1 MNHLDIIFID
11 CVKEYRK
18 KNDNDFSF
26 SDIIS
31 YNSINIFKEKIITQN
46 ITKKDIDTIL
56 IEIFSN
62 DKVDFL
68 DLILSENLLELDEIS
83 NFFKY
88 RFKLLKDQCLYYL
101 VKNNI
106 FPYDLFEDHF
116 LLEAIYN
123 ENFNSLKLLIE
134 IYNEIHHTLSK
145 QTIQTIQDFN
155 GDISFIIYFLDHFV
169 LSEEEF
175 SCLLKPNPS
184 FFQTNEN
191 QKYIYF
197 EIINS
202 ALDKQFYYLIDET
215 VFLNCLY
222 NDNYESAKLIINLN
236 IPISINYNSFLIFSI
251 YHEDKD
257 TFYKIIN
264 HTNFNNNFINNE
276 HFEPIFGSDTFDL
289 NDYKYLIDKY
299 LINICIDYEEKIE
312 DYDINFYKKLHE
324 VTLSSIEYNKYDF
337 FVYLY
342 NLSASRLFYKYKP
355 KYKEELLK
363 KSLTS
368 YSISNYLFIEN
379 KEPVYLQYSDEFIVE
394 YLESP
399 SSKIAKLIL
408 DIKEVNI
415 TENAILKAIINVKK
429 KDDINFL
436 TNLLNHEKIN
446 KLENLNFALLNSSHI
461 DSCPQS
467 FSLLWNSDMTYI
479 DNDNY
484 KDILNNLIKSGN
496 YEGFVDVVN
505 SDFMKSVSLNDFAYL
520 SVKNSKHLIF
530 EFIMND
536 KRFTSLNDL
545 DSSPYNAIL
554 NKTINSFDW
563 NPENNYKILEL
574 ILGNKHLNI
583 NSKTISLL
591 FYAVY
596 SNNFDLFKNFLNRL
610 NKEHLKLWTEEL
622 NKIFI
627 DSLVYKNTEFPEF
640 LFYNSFIDLSLIEE
654 KVLRIISLKKHNR
667 KFIIDLLKNINNA
680 PTNSLFY
687 FFKNVYLIDFDIAST
702 LFRKNKLKRFIIDKD
717 KKLYDSFNK
726 IFISKNMSKF

>member
-1 MNHLDIIFID
+1 M
-11 CVKEYRK
+11 
-18 KNDNDFSF
+18 
-26 SDIIS
+26 
-31 YNSINIFKEKIITQN
+31 
-46 ITKKDIDTIL
+46 
-56 IEIFSN
+56 
-62 DKVDFL
+62 
-68 DLILSENLLELDEIS
+68 
-83 NFFKY
+83 
-88 RFKLLKDQCLYYL
+88 
-101 VKNNI
+101 
-106 FPYDLFEDHF
+106 
-116 LLEAIYN
+116 
-123 ENFNSLKLLIE
+123 
-134 IYNEIHHTLSK
+134 
-145 QTIQTIQDFN
+145 
-155 GDISFIIYFLDHFV
+155 
-169 LSEEEF
+169 
-175 SCLLKPNPS
+175 
-184 FFQTNEN
+184 
-191 QKYIYF
+191 
-197 EIINS
+197 
-202 ALDKQFYYLIDET
+202 
-215 VFLNCLY
+215 
-222 NDNYESAKLIINLN
+222 
-236 IPISINYNSFLIFSI
+236 
-251 YHEDKD
+251 
-257 TFYKIIN
+257 
-264 HTNFNNNFINNE
+264 
-276 HFEPIFGSDTFDL
+276 
-289 NDYKYLIDKY
+289 
-299 LINICIDYEEKIE
+299 
-312 DYDINFYKKLHE
+312 
-324 VTLSSIEYNKYDF
+324 
-337 FVYLY
+337 
-342 NLSASRLFYKYKP
+342 
-355 KYKEELLK
+355 
-363 KSLTS
+363 
-368 YSISNYLFIEN
+368 
-379 KEPVYLQYSDEFIVE
+379 
-394 YLESP
+394 
-399 SSKIAKLIL
+399 
-408 DIKEVNI
+408 NI